1 MSDSLTP
8 YRAARGLPWPDRVAA
23 LMAGFGLRARGFV
36 WRPEPRLPGSVV
48 VGRQLMAGNFRFAGA
63 LLEAPGARPWTLEP
77 PSEAFAE
84 ALHGFDWLGDLA
96 ALPRAEGR
104 ATAQDWVIDWARRYG
119 KGRGPGWTPDLAG
132 RRQIRWIS
140 HALFLLNGMG
150 RAESRLFHRTLGRQ
164 AAFLRS
170 RWSQATPG
178 RARIEALTGLVYS
191 AAALMG
197 MERQFEPARAALSR
211 ECQREIDAGGGIA
224 TRNPE
229 DLLEVFILLT
239 WVSQLLAETGRDPDP
254 AIEAAI
260 GRIAPTLRSL
270 RHSDGG
276 LVRAHGGGRGAPGRL
291 VTALVQSR
299 VRPVRLKGLAM
310 GFARLEQEPVTV
322 IADAAPPMLDRHST
336 AAHAGTLSFEL
347 TCGADPL
354 IVNCGSGSRFDPEW
368 RIVGRATD
376 SHSTLG
382 LEGAASARFDPRGP
396 DPDDLRPPLVE
407 GPSEVLVQTR
417 DTDAGQS
424 LTMSH
429 DGWRRSHGLT
439 HLRNLTLSDRGTL
452 LRGEDALAAFTPADR
467 AALDAAQ
474 AHLPDDHGLRYT
486 IRFHLHPEV
495 EASIDLGGMAVS
507 LTLRS
512 GETWVFRHSGH
523 TELSLRPSLYFDS
536 HRLRPRA
543 TRQIVLTARMKGY
556 GTVVGWSLARPV
568 AFLPAGRHTGRNRP

>member
-8 YRAARGLPWPDRVAA
+8 YRGAAGLTWSDRLAA
-23 LMAGFGLRARGFV
+23 LTSGLLGPRARGFV
-36 WRPEPRLPGSVV
+36 WRPEPRLRGSVV
-48 VGRQLMAGNFRFAGA
+48 AGRQLMAGNFRFAGTILDA
-63 LLEAPGARPWTLEP
+63 PDTRPWDLEA

-104 ATAQDWVIDWARRYG
+104 ATAQDWVVDWARRHG
-119 KGRGPGWTPDLAG
+119 QGRGPGWTPDLVG

-164 AAFLRS
+164 AGYLRT
-170 RWSQATPG
+170 RWRQASPG
-178 RARIEALTGLVYS
+178 RARIEALTGMVYS

-197 MERQFEPARAALSR
+197 MERHFDPALTALSR
-211 ECQREIDAGGGIA
+211 ECQREIDGEGGIA

-229 DLLEVFILLT
+229 DLLEVFVLLT
-239 WVSQLLAETGRDPDP
+239 WASQLLADTGRDPDP
-254 AIEAAI
+254 AIDAAV

-270 RHSDGG
+270 RHADGG

-299 VRPVRLKGLAM
+299 VRPVRVRGLAM
-310 GFARLEQEPVTV
+310 GFARLEQDNLTV
-322 IADAAPPMLDRHST
+322 IADAAPPMLGPYST
-336 AAHAGTLSFEL
+336 AAHAGTLGFEM
-347 TCGADPL
+347 TAGADPVV
-354 IVNCGSGSRFDPEW
+354 VNCGSGSRLDPQW
-368 RIVGRATD
+368 RLVGRATD

-382 LEGAASARFDPRGP
+382 LEGYASARFDPRRP
-396 DPDDLRPPLVE
+396 DPEDLRPPLVE
-407 GPSEVLVQTR
+407 GPAEVLVQTR
-417 DTDAGQS
+417 ETEAGQS

-439 HLRNLTLSDRGTL
+439 HLRNLTLEDRGTL
-452 LRGEDALAAFTPADR
+452 LRGEDALAAFTAGDR
-467 AALDAAQ
+467 ALLDAARDG
-474 AHLPDDHGLRYT
+474 LPEDRGLRFHV
-486 IRFHLHPEV
+486 RFHLHPEV
-495 EASIDLGGMAVS
+495 EAAVDLGGMAVS

-536 HRLRPRA
+536 ERVRPRA

-568 AFLPAGRHTGRNRP
+568 AFLPAGRHRRQRP